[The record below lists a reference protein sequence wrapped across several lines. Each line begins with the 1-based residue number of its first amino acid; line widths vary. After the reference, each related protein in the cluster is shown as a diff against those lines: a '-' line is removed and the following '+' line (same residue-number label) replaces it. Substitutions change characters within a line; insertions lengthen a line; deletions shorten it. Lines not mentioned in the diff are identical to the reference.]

1 MKNIIEKG
9 LNLYKKNKEVI
20 NYLFFGGVTTII
32 CLVVYYILTFTVLDP
47 NVPVCLQ
54 IANIISWIVGVV
66 FAYIT
71 NRKYVFVSKNENI
84 LKEIK
89 SFVIARILTLIL
101 DMLIMFVGV
110 TLLKGNDKIL
120 KLISQ
125 VLVIVSNYVLSKLF
139 VFKKK

>member
-89 SFVIARILTLIL
+89 SFVITRILTLIL
-101 DMLIMFVGV
+101 DNLINH
-110 TLLKGNDKIL
+110 LIL
-120 KLISQ
+120 KFHFLIDTHLYLQ
-125 VLVIVSNYVLSKLF
+125 QIHP
-139 VFKKK
+139 